1 MNRPCERDMTV
12 LLEKRRLIV
21 SPGLVPAQRRRE
33 DKFGHPKDVDVDLT
47 IGLINNMPD
56 TALQATERQF
66 MRLLRQAA
74 GDVRIDF
81 HCFSLPSVSRSLS
94 ARGRVEA
101 QYTDIAGIDRLPI
114 DGLIVTGA
122 EPSAATL
129 PKESFWRELTEI
141 ADWAKSNT
149 KSAIWSCLAAHVAVL
164 YLDGVER
171 RPLDTK
177 CSGIYDCFSVSDHWL
192 TDGFVG
198 PIKIAHSR
206 LNELRPRDLTASGY
220 QLLTQ
225 SPDAGVDSF
234 SKHFGSQFIFFQG
247 HPEYEALSLEREYLR
262 DISRFLNGERNT
274 YPAIPVGYFDVETEQ
289 RLTVFAA
296 RAHAERRPTLAAELP
311 QRKLREDI
319 ATGAAATV
327 MFRNWLDY
335 LAGKTP
341 AAVANANV

>member
-1 MNRPCERDMTV
+1 MTV

-21 SPGLVPAQRRRE
+21 SPGLVPTQRRRD
-33 DKFGHPKDVDVDLT
+33 DKLGHPKDVGADLT

-56 TALQATERQF
+56 AALQATERQF
-66 MRLLRQAA
+66 IRLLRHAA
-74 GDVRIDF
+74 GEMRIDF
-81 HCFSLPSVSRSLS
+81 HCFSLPSVTRAQS
-94 ARGRVEA
+94 AKGRVQA
-101 QYTDIAGIDRLPI
+101 QYSDIAEIDRLRI

-122 EPSAATL
+122 EPSAAAL
-129 PKESFWRELTEI
+129 PQETFWRELTDI
-141 ADWAKSNT
+141 VDWAKSNT

-164 YLDGVER
+164 HLDGVER

-192 TDGFVG
+192 TRGLAP

-234 SKHFGSQFIFFQG
+234 AKRFGSQFIFFQG

-262 DISRFLNGERNT
+262 DISRCLNGERNS
-274 YPAIPVGYFDVETEQ
+274 YPAMPVGYFDPDTEQ
-289 RLTVFAA
+289 RLTAFAA
-296 RAHAERRPTLAAELP
+296 RAQAERRPALAAELP
-311 QRKLREDI
+311 ERTVREDI

-327 MFRNWLDY
+327 MFRNWFDY
-335 LAGKTP
+335 LAGNTSGQ
-341 AAVANANV
+341 AGR